1 MHSNR
6 SSCSPAFEEGE
17 YKKDQ
22 LSSKLLRA
30 GKEYQLD
37 FYPLFSGAQL
47 KDAKLIKFFY
57 GKQGSTDNQ
66 LKPLFELRK
75 AFGFGNST
83 LNFERNEW
91 IDESKDALYREAP
104 LQITDG
110 KIPSVKLSGLS
121 TGDYQIFV
129 TDELNQVY
137 TWKFVVQDKVD
148 GKLTYQQDKMRIKVV
163 QDSFLTGAGLSGQLD
178 KIFGSG
184 NYAYF
189 IRQNWNQEDPILA
202 NNQEEA
208 NEVYAND

>member
-1 MHSNR
+1 M
-6 SSCSPAFEEGE
+6 
-17 YKKDQ
+17 
-22 LSSKLLRA
+22 
-30 GKEYQLD
+30 
-37 FYPLFSGAQL
+37 
-47 KDAKLIKFFY
+47 
-57 GKQGSTDNQ
+57 
-66 LKPLFELRK
+66 
-75 AFGFGNST
+75 
-83 LNFERNEW
+83 
-91 IDESKDALYREAP
+91 
-104 LQITDG
+104 QITDG

-178 KIFGSG
+178 KIFGTG

-202 NNQEEA
+202 NDEDY
-208 NEVYAND
+208 NEVYSND